1 MKTDDLIKTLIAE
14 APPRVHAEYRLA
26 VAGFAGLFA
35 AAAAFMVISGVRPD
49 LATALPST
57 ALKIGYAVLA
67 LIGFAPLALRAAR
80 PSVRLCDA
88 LVPMAGL
95 TLTAVAVTVAGLIA
109 APEGM
114 RLLVWTG
121 GGVPDCLRRIPLIA
135 LPIGAA
141 LFMAARALGPT
152 RLGAAGAAL
161 GGVAGALA
169 AIPYSLFCPIDS
181 APYVA
186 TWYLASVGL
195 CAGIGAVAGARFLR
209 W

>member
-1 MKTDDLIKTLIAE
+1 MKTDDLIKALAAE
-14 APPRVHAEYRLA
+14 APPRMHAEIRLA
-26 VAGFAGLFA
+26 AAGFAGLMTV
-35 AAAAFMVISGVRPD
+35 AAAFIMIFGVRPD
-49 LATALPST
+49 LATAAPST
-57 ALKIGYAVLA
+57 ALKIGFAMLA
-67 LIGFAPLALRAAR
+67 LIGLAPLALRAAR
-80 PSVRLCDA
+80 PSVRLRDT
-88 LVPMAGL
+88 LVPIAGL
-95 TLTAVAVTVAGLIA
+95 ALIAATVTIVGLIA

-121 GGVPDCLRRIPLIA
+121 GGVPDCLRRIPIIA
-135 LPIGAA
+135 LPIGAL

-186 TWYLASVGL
+186 TWYLAAIGL
-195 CAGIGAVAGARFLR
+195 CAGAGAVAGARWLR